1 MRREA
6 GKNVLF
12 FFVKPNLLVSSL
24 EGSYSLES
32 VQYRDG
38 GRTFSS
44 VSLIQPGLTVKQG
57 NSWIRRY

>member
-1 MRREA
+1 MFC
-6 GKNVLF
+6 F